1 MTAERELELHGMS
14 DAWINEMLLI
24 RREEVAELEGELARR
39 NPKRGLGMASET
51 PALTFFHRR
60 SYV

>member
-39 NPKRGLGMASET
+39 YPKGGGAGHGE
-51 PALTFFHRR
+51 
-60 SYV
+60 

>member
-24 RREEVAELEGELARR
+24 RREEVAELEGELARLY
-39 NPKRGLGMASET
+39 PRGGGMASET
-51 PALTFFHRR
+51 PTLTFFHRR